1 MTTKNTKKVMTGVGI
16 TAAVAAAAAGAYYFY
31 GTADGKKKRKKMEAW
46 AIKARKEVISQ
57 IEKLKDVNE
66 DAYHQIVDTVTE
78 KYKKLK
84 DANPAELAL
93 MARELKGHWGN
104 IQREFQ
110 KSKSTVAKMAKVS
123 RKKARAVKRAVKG
136 GKVAKKR
143 RGKRYNSKVDLET
156 LTTNHYVC
164 AGECRSVSENPGI
177 CPVKSC
183 SKHGEP
189 LVSCTCEDGKHAE
202 IWNKQTPY
210 PTAEGF

>member
-143 RGKRYNSKVDLET
+143 RGKR
-156 LTTNHYVC
+156 
-164 AGECRSVSENPGI
+164 
-177 CPVKSC
+177 
-183 SKHGEP
+183 
-189 LVSCTCEDGKHAE
+189 
-202 IWNKQTPY
+202 
-210 PTAEGF
+210 